1 MASRN
6 SSEAYDFALFEP
18 KRQQQQAPLKKSN
31 IIELPKEKLDQNRRA
46 RTNPVKAASGFL
58 ALIVML
64 GIVGTM
70 VYGQVQLT
78 ELTDQLNSSTKI
90 LSENQSVYTQMKM
103 KSDSQLSL
111 ETVENYA
118 TQKLG
123 MKKVEQSQ
131 IEPVELSKGD
141 KTQVIVSETSQNLII
156 SLWNAIQR
164 LLS

>member
-18 KRQQQQAPLKKSN
+18 KRQEQEAPRKKDN
-31 IIELPKEKLDQNRRA
+31 IIALPQQKLEQNRR
-46 RTNPVKAASGFL
+46 TKVNPVKAVSTFL
-58 ALIVML
+58 VLAVML
-64 GIVGTM
+64 GIVSTM

-78 ELTDQLNSSTKI
+78 ELTEKLNAATKTYNEST
-90 LSENQSVYTQMKM
+90 SVYTQLKM

-118 TQKLG
+118 TAKLG
-123 MKKVEQSQ
+123 LKKIEQNQ
-131 IEPVELSKGD
+131 IEPISLSKGD
-141 KTQVIVSETSQNLII
+141 KTQVLQSSANVNWLTSVWESIMQ
-156 SLWNAIQR
+156 

>member
-18 KRQQQQAPLKKSN
+18 KHQQQEAPQKKDN
-31 IIELPKEKLDQNRRA
+31 IIALPQKKLEQNRR
-46 RTNPVKAASGFL
+46 TKVNPAKAVSAFL
-58 ALIVML
+58 ALAVML
-64 GIVGTM
+64 GIVSTM

-78 ELTDQLNSSTKI
+78 ELTEKLNAATKTYNEST
-90 LSENQSVYTQMKM
+90 SVYTQLQM

-118 TQKLG
+118 TEKLG
-123 MKKVEQSQ
+123 LKKIEQNQ
-131 IEPVELSKGD
+131 IESISLSKGD
-141 KTQVIVSETSQNLII
+141 KTQVVQSDTGANFLT
-156 SLWNAIQR
+156 SLWESIMQ